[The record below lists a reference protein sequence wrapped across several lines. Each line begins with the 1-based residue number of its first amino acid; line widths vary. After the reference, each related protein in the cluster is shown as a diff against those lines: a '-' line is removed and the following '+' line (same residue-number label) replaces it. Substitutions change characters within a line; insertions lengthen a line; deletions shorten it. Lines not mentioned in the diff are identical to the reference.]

1 MTSPTHGPAV
11 GPTAKPCPSRR
22 WLWRWD
28 IYLVT
33 CLAVVAVSVAR
44 HTEIGAAARTVGVS
58 CIVLM
63 ALGWA
68 VGRRTAPD
76 DGDHGH
82 ETAAG
87 RWFVAFIIVL
97 FVVAVAADAMSSFA
111 LFALCPMV
119 FLCLSQRPAL
129 LAVAVLNL
137 APLPIYALRGA
148 DLAAMRTGIAIGV
161 LGLTFSALIGT
172 TIDRVTSQN
181 AERGRLIED
190 LEASRAE
197 VAALSHEAG
206 AAAERARLAADIHD
220 TLAQG
225 FTSIVTLLQA
235 AESELDTDRAAADRH
250 LALAVRTARDNL
262 AEARAMVTVLT
273 PAELR
278 TATLAEVA
286 ARQVARL
293 ADDTGAATSCTVE
306 NLPAGLPTA
315 VEVVL
320 IRALQESLANIR
332 KHAGAATVTVDLIGA
347 GDAVVLTVSDDGA
360 GFDPA
365 TATGGYGLRGIL
377 ARVEQVAGKLTVRS
391 APGLGTTL
399 TLELPA

>member
-1 MTSPTHGPAV
+1 M
-11 GPTAKPCPSRR
+11 
-22 WLWRWD
+22 
-28 IYLVT
+28 YLVT
-33 CLAVVAVSVAR
+33 CLAVVAVAVAR
-44 HTEIGAAARTVGVS
+44 HTEVDTAPRTVALT
-58 CIVLM
+58 CIVIMVLS
-63 ALGWA
+63 WA
-68 VGRRTAPD
+68 VGRRTAPVD
-76 DGDHGH
+76 DDHDH
-82 ETAAG
+82 ETAGG
-87 RWFVAFIIVL
+87 RWYVVFLIVL
-97 FVVAVAADAMSSFA
+97 FVVAVAADDMSTFT

-137 APLPIYALRGA
+137 APLPINLLRGV
-148 DLAAMRTGIAIGV
+148 DLAAMRTGAAISV
-161 LGLTFSALIGT
+161 LGLTFSMLIGT
-172 TIDRVTSQN
+172 TIDRVTRQN
-181 AERGRLIED
+181 AERGQLIQD
-190 LEASRAE
+190 LEATRAE
-197 VAALSHEAG
+197 VSALSHEAG
-206 AAAERARLAADIHD
+206 VAAERARLAADIHD

-278 TATLAEVA
+278 TAKLAEVV

-306 NLPAGLPTA
+306 NLPPALPTA

-320 IRALQESLANIR
+320 VRALQESLANIR
-332 KHAGAATVTVDLIGA
+332 KHAGASTVTVDLIGA
-347 GDAVVLTVSDDGA
+347 ADTVTLTVSDDGA

-365 TATGGYGLRGIL
+365 TAADGYGLRGML
-377 ARVEQVAGKLTVRS
+377 ARAEQVAGKLAVHS

>member
-1 MTSPTHGPAV
+1 MV
-11 GPTAKPCPSRR
+11 LPTAGPCPPTRR

-28 IYLVT
+28 MYLVT

-44 HTEIGAAARTVGVS
+44 HTEIDAAPRAVAVT
-58 CIVLM
+58 CIVIMVLS
-63 ALGWA
+63 WA
-68 VGRRTAPD
+68 VGRRTAPVD
-76 DGDHGH
+76 DDHDH
-82 ETAAG
+82 ETVGG
-87 RWFVAFIIVL
+87 RWYVVLLIVL
-97 FVVAVAADAMSSFA
+97 FVVAVAADDMSTFT

-137 APLPIYALRGA
+137 APLPINLLRGV
-148 DLAAMRTGIAIGV
+148 DLAAIRTGVAISV
-161 LGLTFSALIGT
+161 LGLTFSVLIGT
-172 TIDRVTSQN
+172 TIDRVTRQN
-181 AERGRLIED
+181 AERGQLIQD
-190 LEASRAE
+190 LEATRAE
-197 VAALSHEAG
+197 VSALSHEAG
-206 AAAERARLAADIHD
+206 VAAERARLAADIHD

-235 AESELDTDRAAADRH
+235 VESELDTDRAAADRH

-278 TATLAEVA
+278 TAKLADVV

-306 NLPAGLPTA
+306 NLPPALPTA

-320 IRALQESLANIR
+320 VRALQESLANIR
-332 KHAGAATVTVDLIGA
+332 KHAGASTVTVDLIGA
-347 GDAVVLTVSDDGA
+347 ADTVTLTVSDDGA

-365 TATGGYGLRGIL
+365 TAADGYGMRGML
-377 ARVEQVAGKLTVRS
+377 ARAEQVAGRLAVQS